1 MKSGEENCD
10 ENCDEPGNRKG
21 QKRAMKTLDHGTA
34 KDSARHEKYRPFAGP
49 ALPDRTWP
57 GKRIEQA
64 PVWCSVDLR
73 DGNQALIEPMDSARK
88 MRMFKTLVQMGF
100 KEIEV
105 GFPSAS
111 ETDYNFLR
119 ELIEGGHVPD
129 DVTIQVLTQ
138 AREHLIDR
146 TIESLDGAPNAI
158 LHLYNSTSTLQR
170 RVVFKSDRDGVK
182 QIAVDGAKM
191 VAEGIARCGAE
202 NLRLQYSPESFTGT
216 ELDYALEVCEAVMD
230 VWQPTAANPTII
242 NLPATVEMSAPN
254 IYADQIEWMHRNFSN
269 REAVILSLHPHNDR
283 GCAVAATELGL
294 MAGADRVEGTLFGN
308 GERTGNVDIV
318 TLGLNMFTQGL
329 DPALDFSDI
338 NGLIETAEFCNQ
350 LLIHERHP
358 YAGKLVH
365 TAFSGSHQDAIRK
378 GMDAIAEANENHW
391 EVPYLPIDPADIG
404 RTFEAIIRVNS
415 QSGKA
420 GAAYLLEADHQV
432 RLPRNAEVEFSG
444 IVQQEADTT
453 GKEITS
459 QRIWEL
465 AQEHYIRP
473 TGRFE
478 LVSFD
483 VVKASRSGDDERVT
497 ATILDNGEEVT
508 VSAVGNGP
516 ISAFVEAMRTEF
528 KLAFRLADFG
538 QNTRSAT
545 SKAEAAAYVE
555 LTTEDKGQKRSIYG
569 VGIDTSITM
578 APIRAVVSALNK
590 L

>member
-1 MKSGEENCD
+1 MTS
-10 ENCDEPGNRKG
+10 P
-21 QKRAMKTLDHGTA
+21 DHATGTA
-34 KDSARHEKYRPFAGP
+34 MNGGGAGHEKYRPYAGP
-49 ALPDRTWP
+49 DLPDRTWP
-57 GKRIEQA
+57 GMRLETA

-88 MRMFKTLVQMGF
+88 MRMFKLLVDMGF

-111 ETDYNFLR
+111 ETDFSFLR
-119 ELIEGGHVPD
+119 KLIEGGHVPD

-146 TIESLDGAPNAI
+146 TIESIDGAPNAI

-170 RVVFKSDRDGVK
+170 RVVFKADRDGVK

-191 VAEGIARCGAE
+191 VADRIARCGAD

-242 NLPATVEMSAPN
+242 NLPATVEMSTPN
-254 IYADQIEWMHRNFSN
+254 IYADQIEWMHRNFSK
-269 REAVILSLHPHNDR
+269 RDRVILSLHPHNDR

-318 TLGLNMFTQGL
+318 TLGLNMFTQGV
-329 DPALDFSDI
+329 DPTLTFSDI
-338 NGLIETAEFCNQ
+338 NELVEAAEFCNQ
-350 LLIHERHP
+350 LPVHERHP

-378 GMDAIAEANENHW
+378 GMDAIRDANANVW
-391 EVPYLPIDPADIG
+391 EVPYLPIDPGDIG

-420 GAAYLLEADHQV
+420 GSAYLLEADHHV
-432 RLPRNAEVEFSG
+432 RLPRGAEIEFSG
-444 IVQQEADTT
+444 IVQDEADTT

-465 AQEHYIRP
+465 AEAHFIHQ

-478 LVSFD
+478 LLAFD
-483 VVKASRSGDDERVT
+483 VSKATADGSTERVV
-497 ATILDNGEEVT
+497 AKVRHNGPDGKGDVD
-508 VSAVGNGP
+508 VSATGNGP
-516 ISAFVEAMRTEF
+516 ISAFVEAMRTAFDLE
-528 KLAFRLADFG
+528 FRLADFG

-555 LTTEDKGQKRSIYG
+555 LVKDVDGKAVSVYG

>member
-1 MKSGEENCD
+1 MTS
-10 ENCDEPGNRKG
+10 P
-21 QKRAMKTLDHGTA
+21 DHVTG
-34 KDSARHEKYRPFAGP
+34 SATNGGAAGHEKYRPYAGP
-49 ALPDRTWP
+49 DLPDRTWP
-57 GKRIEQA
+57 GKRIETA

-73 DGNQALIEPMDSARK
+73 DGNQALIEPMDGARK
-88 MRMFKTLVQMGF
+88 MRMFKLLVDMGF

-170 RVVFKSDRDGVK
+170 RVVFKADRDGVK

-191 VAEGIARCGAE
+191 VADRITRCGAD

-216 ELDYALEVCEAVMD
+216 ELDYALDVCEAVME
-230 VWQPTAANPTII
+230 VWQPTADNPTII
-242 NLPATVEMSAPN
+242 NLPATVEMSTPN
-254 IYADQIEWMHRNFSN
+254 IYADQIEWMHRNFSK

-318 TLGLNMFTQGL
+318 TLGLNLFTQGV
-329 DPALDFSDI
+329 DPKLSFSDI
-338 NGLIETAEFCNQ
+338 NNLVETAEYCNQ
-350 LLIHERHP
+350 LPVHERHP

-378 GMDAIAEANENHW
+378 GMDAIAAANSDVW
-391 EVPYLPIDPADIG
+391 EVPYLPIDPGDIG

-420 GAAYLLEADHQV
+420 GSAYLLEADHHV
-432 RLPRNAEVEFSG
+432 RLPRGAEIEFSN
-444 IVQQEADTT
+444 IVQDEADST

-459 QRIWEL
+459 KRIWEL
-465 AQEHYIRP
+465 AEEHFIRP

-483 VVKASRSGDDERVT
+483 VSKATADGSSERVVATVLHDGPDGRKEVSVT
-497 ATILDNGEEVT
+497 AT
-508 VSAVGNGP
+508 GNGP
-516 ISAFVEAMRTEF
+516 ISAFVDAMRDEF
-528 KLAFRLADFG
+528 GLAFRLADFG

-545 SKAEAAAYVE
+545 SRAEAAAYVE
-555 LTTEDKGQKRSIYG
+555 LVKDVDGKSVSVYG

>member
-1 MKSGEENCD
+1 MTSPNHATDTAMNSGAA
-10 ENCDEPGNRKG
+10 G
-21 QKRAMKTLDHGTA
+21 
-34 KDSARHEKYRPFAGP
+34 HEKYRPFAGP
-49 ALPDRTWP
+49 DLPDRTWP
-57 GKRIEQA
+57 GNRIETA

-73 DGNQALIEPMDSARK
+73 DGNQALIEPMDGARK
-88 MRMFKTLVQMGF
+88 MRMFKLLVGMGF

-111 ETDYNFLR
+111 ETDFDFLR
-119 ELIEGGHVPD
+119 ELIEGGHIPD

-146 TIESLDGAPNAI
+146 TIESIDGAPNAI

-170 RVVFKSDRDGVK
+170 RVVFKADRDGVK

-191 VAEGIARCGAE
+191 VADRITKCGAD

-216 ELDYALEVCEAVMD
+216 ELDYALEVCESVME
-230 VWQPTAANPTII
+230 VWQSTADNPTII
-242 NLPATVEMSAPN
+242 NLPATVEMSTPN

-269 REAVILSLHPHNDR
+269 RAAVILSLHPHNDR

-318 TLGLNMFTQGL
+318 TLGLNMFTQGV
-329 DPALDFSDI
+329 DPHLTFSDI
-338 NGLIETAEFCNQ
+338 NALVESAEYCNQ
-350 LLIHERHP
+350 LPVHERHP

-378 GMDAIAEANENHW
+378 GMDAIRSANENLW

-420 GAAYLLEADHQV
+420 GSAYLLEADHQV
-432 RLPRNAEVEFSG
+432 RLPRGAEIEFSG
-444 IVQQEADTT
+444 IVQDEADRT

-465 AQEHYIRP
+465 AEAHFIHQ

-478 LVSFD
+478 LLSFD
-483 VVKASRSGDDERVT
+483 VSKATADGSAERVVAKIRHDGPNGKADVDVT
-497 ATILDNGEEVT
+497 AT
-508 VSAVGNGP
+508 GNGP
-516 ISAFVEAMRTEF
+516 ISAFVDAMRDAF
-528 KLAFRLADFG
+528 DLDFRLADFG

-555 LTTEDKGQKRSIYG
+555 LVKEVDGKAVSVYG

-578 APIRAVVSALNK
+578 APIRAVVSALNI

>member
-1 MKSGEENCD
+1 M
-10 ENCDEPGNRKG
+10 PGMG
-21 QKRAMKTLDHGTA
+21 F
-34 KDSARHEKYRPFAGP
+34 EKYRPFEGP
-49 ALPDRTWP
+49 DLGDRTWP
-57 GKRIEQA
+57 SARINTA

-73 DGNQALIEPMDSARK
+73 DGNQALIEPMDAARK
-88 MRMFKTLVQMGF
+88 MRMFKILVGMGF

-111 ETDYNFLR
+111 DTDFNFLR
-119 ELIEGGHVPD
+119 ELIDGGHVPD

-170 RVVFKSDRDGVK
+170 RVVFKADRDGVK

-191 VAEGIARCGAE
+191 VADRITKCGAE

-216 ELDYALEVCEAVMD
+216 ELDYALDVCEAVMD
-230 VWQPTAANPTII
+230 VWQPTAENPTII
-242 NLPATVEMSAPN
+242 NLPATVEMSTPN
-254 IYADQIEWMHRNFSN
+254 IYADQIEWMSRNFSN
-269 REAVILSLHPHNDR
+269 RDAVILSLHPHNDR

-308 GERTGNVDIV
+308 GERTGNVDII
-318 TLGLNMFTQGL
+318 TLGLNMFTQGVN
-329 DPALDFSDI
+329 PTLDFSDI
-338 NGLIETAEFCNQ
+338 NELVETAEFCNQ
-350 LLIHERHP
+350 LAVPERHP

-378 GMDAIAEANENHW
+378 GMDALADANENVW

-420 GAAYLLEADHQV
+420 GAAYLLEADHHV
-432 RLPRNAEVEFSG
+432 RLPRAAEIEFSG
-444 IVQQEADTT
+444 IVQREADTT

-473 TGRFE
+473 TGTFE

-483 VVKASRSGDDERVT
+483 VAKASRNSDDERVT
-497 ATILDNGEEVT
+497 ATVMHNGKEVGI
-508 VSAVGNGP
+508 SAIGNGP
-516 ISAFVEAMRTEF
+516 ISAFVEAMRNEF
-528 KLAFRLADFG
+528 DLNFRLADFG
-538 QNTRSAT
+538 QNTREAT

-555 LTTEDKGQKRSIYG
+555 LVVENGNDVRSIFG

-578 APIRAVVSALNK
+578 APIRAVMSALNK
-590 L
+590 LKDGS

>member
-1 MKSGEENCD
+1 MPS
-10 ENCDEPGNRKG
+10 
-21 QKRAMKTLDHGTA
+21 LL
-34 KDSARHEKYRPFAGP
+34 HEKYRPFIGP
-49 ALPDRTWP
+49 DLSDRQWP
-57 GKRIEQA
+57 NQRIKSA

-73 DGNQALIEPMDSARK
+73 DGNQALIEPMDSVRK
-88 MRMFKTLVQMGF
+88 MKMFKMLVAMGF

-105 GFPSAS
+105 GFPAAS
-111 ETDYNFLR
+111 DTDFNFLR
-119 ELIEGGHVPD
+119 ELIEGGHVPA

-146 TIESLDGAPNAI
+146 TVDSLRGAPNAI

-170 RVVFKSDRDGVK
+170 RVVFKADRDGVK
-182 QIAVDGAKM
+182 QIATDGAKM
-191 VAEGIARCGAE
+191 VADRLANAGAD

-216 ELDYALEVCEAVMD
+216 ELDYALDVCEAVMEI
-230 VWQPTAANPTII
+230 WQSTPENPTII

-254 IYADQIEWMHRNFSN
+254 IYADQIEWMGRNFNDRKS
-269 REAVILSLHPHNDR
+269 VILSLHPHNDR

-308 GERTGNVDIV
+308 GERTGNVDLV
-318 TLGLNMFTQGL
+318 TLGLNMFTQGVN
-329 DPALDFSDI
+329 PNLDFSNI
-338 NGLIETAEFCNQ
+338 NDLIETAEFCNQ
-350 LLIHERHP
+350 LPVHERHP

-378 GMDAIAEANENHW
+378 GIEALAEANEDVW

-420 GAAYLLEADHQV
+420 GAAYLLEADHHV
-432 RLPRNAEVEFSG
+432 RLPRKAEIEFSG
-444 IVQQEADTT
+444 IVQNEADKT

-465 AQEHYIRP
+465 AEEHYINP
-473 TGRFE
+473 MGPFA
-478 LVSFD
+478 LVSYASGR
-483 VVKASRSGDDERVT
+483 ASRSSEAERIT
-497 ATILDNGEEVT
+497 ATLLCDGRKVDI
-508 VSAVGNGP
+508 SATGNGP
-516 ISAFVEAMRTEF
+516 ISAFVDAMRDEF
-528 KLAFRLADFG
+528 GLSFRLADFG

-555 LTTEDKGQKRSIYG
+555 LVHDLNDAQHSVFG
-569 VGIDTSITM
+569 VGIDTSITL
-578 APIRAVVSALNK
+578 APIRAVVSAINK
-590 L
+590 LATQ

>member
-1 MKSGEENCD
+1 MTS
-10 ENCDEPGNRKG
+10 P
-21 QKRAMKTLDHGTA
+21 DHATSSTA
-34 KDSARHEKYRPFAGP
+34 TGGVGGHEKYRQFVGP
-49 ALPDRTWP
+49 DLPDRTWP
-57 GKRIEQA
+57 GNRIETA

-73 DGNQALIEPMDSARK
+73 DGNQALIEPMDGERK
-88 MRMFKTLVQMGF
+88 MRMFKLLVDMGF

-158 LHLYNSTSTLQR
+158 LHLYNSVSTLQR
-170 RVVFKSDRDGVK
+170 RVVFKSDRDGVRN
-182 QIAVDGAKM
+182 IAVEGAKM
-191 VAEGIARCGAE
+191 VADRISKCGAG

-216 ELDYALEVCEAVMD
+216 ELDYALDVCEAVME

-242 NLPATVEMSAPN
+242 NLPATVEMSTPN
-254 IYADQIEWMHRNFSN
+254 IHADQIEWMHRNFSN

-318 TLGLNMFTQGL
+318 TLGLNMFTQGV
-329 DPALDFSDI
+329 DPGLTFSDI
-338 NGLIETAEFCNQ
+338 NNLVETAEHCNQ
-350 LLIHERHP
+350 LPIHERHP

-378 GMDAIAEANENHW
+378 GMDAIAAANSDVW
-391 EVPYLPIDPADIG
+391 EVPYLPIDPGDIG

-420 GAAYLLEADHQV
+420 GSAYLLEADHHI
-432 RLPRNAEVEFSG
+432 RLPRGAEIEFSG
-444 IVQQEADTT
+444 IVQDEADRT

-459 QRIWEL
+459 KRIWKL
-465 AQEHYIRP
+465 AEAHFIHP

-478 LVSFD
+478 LLSFD
-483 VVKASRSGDDERVT
+483 VTKATADGSSERVV
-497 ATILDNGEEVT
+497 ATVLHDGKKID
-508 VSAVGNGP
+508 VSATGNGP

-528 KLAFRLADFG
+528 GLDFRLADFG

-555 LTTEDKGQKRSIYG
+555 LVKDVDGKAVSVYG

>member
-1 MKSGEENCD
+1 MTS
-10 ENCDEPGNRKG
+10 P
-21 QKRAMKTLDHGTA
+21 DHATGTA
-34 KDSARHEKYRPFAGP
+34 MNGGGAGHEKYRPYAGP
-49 ALPDRTWP
+49 DLPDRTWP
-57 GKRIEQA
+57 GMRIETA

-88 MRMFKTLVQMGF
+88 MRMFKLLVDMGF

-111 ETDYNFLR
+111 ETDFSFLR

-146 TIESLDGAPNAI
+146 TIESIDGAPNAI

-170 RVVFKSDRDGVK
+170 RVVFKADRDGVK

-191 VAEGIARCGAE
+191 VADRIAKCGAD

-242 NLPATVEMSAPN
+242 NLPATVEMSTPN
-254 IYADQIEWMHRNFSN
+254 IYADQIEWMHRNFSK
-269 REAVILSLHPHNDR
+269 RDRVILSLHPHNDR

-318 TLGLNMFTQGL
+318 TLGLNMFTQGV
-329 DPALDFSDI
+329 DPTLTFSDI
-338 NGLIETAEFCNQ
+338 NELVEAAEFCNQ
-350 LLIHERHP
+350 LPVHERHP

-378 GMDAIAEANENHW
+378 GMDAIRDANANVW
-391 EVPYLPIDPADIG
+391 EVPYLPIDPGDIG

-420 GAAYLLEADHQV
+420 GSAYLLEADHHV
-432 RLPRNAEVEFSG
+432 RLPRGAEIEFSG
-444 IVQQEADTT
+444 IVQDEADTT

-465 AQEHYIRP
+465 AEAHFIHQ

-478 LVSFD
+478 LLAFD
-483 VVKASRSGDDERVT
+483 VSKATADGSTERVV
-497 ATILDNGEEVT
+497 AKVRHNGPDGKGDVD
-508 VSAVGNGP
+508 VSATGNGP
-516 ISAFVEAMRTEF
+516 ISAFVEAMRTAFDLE
-528 KLAFRLADFG
+528 FRLADFG

-555 LTTEDKGQKRSIYG
+555 LVKDVDGKAVSVYG

>member
-1 MKSGEENCD
+1 MTS
-10 ENCDEPGNRKG
+10 
-21 QKRAMKTLDHGTA
+21 TDHAAAA
-34 KDSARHEKYRPFAGP
+34 KPAGRHEKYRPFAGP
-49 ALPDRTWP
+49 DLPDRTWP
-57 GKRIEQA
+57 GKRINKA

-73 DGNQALIEPMDSARK
+73 DGNQALIEPMDGARK
-88 MRMFKTLVQMGF
+88 MRMFKLLVAMGF

-111 ETDYNFLR
+111 DTDYNFLR
-119 ELIEGGHVPD
+119 ELVDGGHVPD

-146 TIESLDGAPNAI
+146 TIESLDGAHSAI

-191 VAEGIARCGAE
+191 VADRISKCSAD

-216 ELDYALEVCEAVMD
+216 ELDYALDVCEAVME
-230 VWQPTAANPTII
+230 VWQSSTANPTII
-242 NLPATVEMSAPN
+242 NLPATVEMSTPN
-254 IYADQIEWMHRNFSN
+254 IHADQIEWMDRNFSN
-269 REAVILSLHPHNDR
+269 RDAVILSLHPHNDR

-318 TLGLNMFTQGL
+318 TLGLNMFTQGV
-329 DPALDFSDI
+329 DPTLDFSNI
-338 NGLIETAEFCNQ
+338 NNLVETAEFCNQ
-350 LLIHERHP
+350 LPIPERHP

-378 GMDAIAEANENHW
+378 GMEALADANQDIW
-391 EVPYLPIDPADIG
+391 EVPYLPIDPGDIG

-420 GAAYLLEADHQV
+420 GSAYLLEADHQV
-432 RLPRNAEVEFSG
+432 RLPRGAEIEFSG
-444 IVQQEADTT
+444 IVQREADRT
-453 GKEITS
+453 GKEIS
-459 QRIWEL
+459 SARIWEL
-465 AQEHYIRP
+465 AEAHYIRQ

-478 LVSFD
+478 LLDFD
-483 VVKASRSGDDERVT
+483 VSKATTDGSAERVVATVRHEGKEISVT
-497 ATILDNGEEVT
+497 AT
-508 VSAVGNGP
+508 GNGP
-516 ISAFVEAMRTEF
+516 ISAFVDAMRTEF
-528 KLAFRLADFG
+528 GLSFRLADFG

-555 LTTEDKGQKRSIYG
+555 LVVEDGDRTRSIFG

-578 APIRAVVSALNK
+578 APIRAVISALNK